1 MIRRRALLAT
11 PLAAA
16 AGSLVLPAFAQAT
29 GGFPNKLV
37 RIVVPFPPGGGIDVL
52 IRAVAAELGP
62 RWGQSVIVENKA
74 GGGTLIGADF
84 VARAPADGHTLLATV
99 NQTFT
104 SNRFLYKSL
113 PYDPDRNFVPIMQM
127 VDSEQLIVAH
137 ASVPAKD
144 FKEFVDLARRDPQ
157 KYPYGSFGPGTQPHL
172 AFALLGKRENIDLTH
187 VPYKGVAQLMT
198 AVAAGE
204 VAVSTGSGS
213 VAGALMQ
220 SGKMKALAITSK
232 QRSPLYPNLPTAQEL
247 GYGYLTAAIWYGL
260 FAPAGTP
267 QPVVDRINA
276 DVRAILRDPAFAEK
290 NATSRNLTV
299 VANTPQQFQAA
310 LREEVASVGEMIRA
324 ADIKPE

>member
-1 MIRRRALLAT
+1 MVRRRTLLQA
-11 PLAAA
+11 PLLAAA
-16 AGSLVLPAFAQAT
+16 VPAFAQGT

-52 IRAVAAELGP
+52 IRAVAAELGQ

-74 GGGTLIGADF
+74 GGGTLIGADH
-84 VARAPADGHTLLATV
+84 VARAPADGYTLLATV

-113 PYDPDRNFVPIMQM
+113 PYDPERGFIPIMQM
-127 VDSEQLIVAH
+127 VESEQLIVAH
-137 ASVPAKD
+137 ASVPANDLKD
-144 FKEFVDLARRDPQ
+144 FVALAKREPQ

-172 AFALLGKRENIDLTH
+172 AFALLGKRENLDLTH

-213 VAGALMQ
+213 VAGALLQ
-220 SGKMKALAITSK
+220 SGRMKALAITSR
-232 QRSPLYPNLPTAQEL
+232 QRSPLYPNLPTAQEQ

-267 QPVVDRINA
+267 AGVVEKIHA

-310 LREEVASVGEMIRA
+310 LREEVAAVGEMIRA
-324 ADIKPE
+324 AEVRPE

>member
-1 MIRRRALLAT
+1 MVQRRTLLKAA

-16 AGSLVLPAFAQAT
+16 GLAAPAWAQGA

-37 RIVVPFPPGGGIDVL
+37 RIVVPFPPGGGIDVM
-52 IRAVAAELGP
+52 IRAVAAELGQ

-84 VARAPADGHTLLATV
+84 VARSPADGYTLLATV

-113 PYDPDRNFVPIMQM
+113 PYDPERGFVPIMQM
-127 VDSEQLIVAH
+127 VESEQLIVAH
-137 ASVPAKD
+137 SSVPASD
-144 FKEFVDLARRDPQ
+144 FKEFVTLLKREPQ

-213 VAGALMQ
+213 VAGALLQ
-220 SGKMKALAITSK
+220 SGKMKALAITSR
-232 QRSPLYPNLPTAQEL
+232 QRSPLYPNLPTAQEQ

-267 QPVVDRINA
+267 QPVVDKINA
-276 DVRAILRDPAFAEK
+276 DIRAILRDPVFAEK

-299 VANTPQQFQAA
+299 VAGTPQQFQAA
-310 LREEVASVGEMIRA
+310 LREEVAAVGEMIRA
-324 ADIKPE
+324 ADVKPE